1 MTVTSIPE
9 TSTLTSD
16 IVLSARNITVEY
28 GGERPTRA
36 VRNVSLDLRRGE
48 VLGIAGESG
57 CGKSTLA
64 FALTRLLR
72 PPATMING
80 SVHFYGADGG
90 DPVDVIGLDST
101 ALRHFRWDKISMV
114 FQSAMNSLNPV
125 TSLRKQFSDIF
136 EAHRPEMSSDERDA
150 RSRGL
155 LEMVGIDPHRLKGF
169 PHELSGGMRQRV
181 GIAMALALNPEV
193 VVMDEPTTALD
204 VVVQRDILE
213 EINALRQQLGFSI
226 IFITHDLPLLVE
238 ISDRLVVMYA
248 GEIVERAPSEWVG
261 QSPTHPYTLALQ
273 ESCPDLLGERRELR
287 GIAGIPPDLR
297 ERIDGCSFRPRC
309 SYAFGPC
316 STVHPELIPPQ
327 AQAVEA
333 PNLVIRTP
341 RDAASPKVV
350 DEKTSLRQSP
360 TDLPILGGDW
370 RVACH
375 LHNRELNPEGPPLE
389 LASYMHYESGS
400 LPSQQ
405 SMPNVVP
412 PLEEPGDVQ

>member
-1 MTVTSIPE
+1 MTLSRPNE
-9 TSTLTSD
+9 TPIGQVND
-16 IVLSARNITVEY
+16 VVLSARNVTVEY

-72 PPATMING
+72 PPATMIHG
-80 SVHFYGADGG
+80 SVHFYGADGSE
-90 DPVDVIGLDST
+90 PVDVSGLDASS
-101 ALRHFRWDKISMV
+101 LRRFRWDKVSMV

-125 TSLRKQFSDIF
+125 TSLRRQFSDIF
-136 EAHRPEMSSDERDA
+136 EAHVPEMSSDERDE

-155 LEMVGIDPHRLKGF
+155 LEMVGIDPKRLKGF

-213 EINALRQQLGFSI
+213 EINELRRELGFSI
-226 IFITHDLPLLVE
+226 IFITHDLPMLVE
-238 ISDRLVVMYA
+238 ISDRLIVMYA

-261 QSPTHPYTLALQ
+261 QAPAHPYTLALQ
-273 ESCPDLLGERRELR
+273 ESCPDLLGERKELR
-287 GIAGIPPDLR
+287 GIPGVPPDLR
-297 ERIDGCSFRPRC
+297 TRIEGCSFRPRC
-309 SYAFGPC
+309 PYAFGPC
-316 STVHPELIPPQ
+316 STVHPELISPFAQSVNDQSVIAPMVLDTNPP
-327 AQAVEA
+327 
-333 PNLVIRTP
+333 
-341 RDAASPKVV
+341 SPLG
-350 DEKTSLRQSP
+350 EESSLRQSP
-360 TDLPILGGDW
+360 VALPSTGDW

-375 LHNRELNPEGPPLE
+375 LHNPE
-389 LASYMHYESGS
+389 LASGGPPPELAGVGRHQSDPGPPRDSVADAARLNEPSRES
-400 LPSQQ
+400 Q
-405 SMPNVVP
+405 
-412 PLEEPGDVQ
+412 

>member
-1 MTVTSIPE
+1 MTVTSTPE
-9 TSTLTSD
+9 TSTPTND

-80 SVHFYGADGG
+80 SVHFYGADGSE
-90 DPVDVIGLDST
+90 PVDVIGLDST

-136 EAHRPEMSSDERDA
+136 EAHRPEMSSDERDE

-155 LEMVGIDPHRLKGF
+155 LEMVGIDPHRLRGF

-238 ISDRLVVMYA
+238 ISDRLIVMYA

-261 QSPTHPYTLALQ
+261 QSPAHPYTLALQ

-287 GIAGIPPDLR
+287 GIAGVPPDLR
-297 ERIDGCSFRPRC
+297 ERIEGCSFRPRC

-327 AQAVEA
+327 AHLIEA
-333 PNLVIRTP
+333 PTLVTRAP
-341 RDAASPKVV
+341 RDTATTTV
-350 DEKTSLRQSP
+350 DKKTSLRQSP
-360 TDLPILGGDW
+360 ADLPILGGDW

-375 LHNRELNPEGPPLE
+375 LHNRELNPDGPPLE
-389 LASYMHYESGS
+389 LASSTHGESDAPS
-400 LPSQQ
+400 SQQ
-405 SMPNVVP
+405 STPNVVP
-412 PLEEPGDVQ
+412 PLEVPGDVQ

>member
-1 MTVTSIPE
+1 LTETPTSA
-9 TSTLTSD
+9 SD
-16 IVLSARNITVEY
+16 VVLSARNVTVEY
-28 GGERPTRA
+28 GGDRPTRA

-80 SVHFYGADGG
+80 SVHFYGSDGS
-90 DPVDVIGLDST
+90 DPVDIIGLEPT

-136 EAHRPEMSSDERDA
+136 EAHRPEMSSDQRDE
-150 RSRGL
+150 RSREL
-155 LEMVGIDPHRLKGF
+155 LEMVGIDPRRLKGF

-204 VVVQRDILE
+204 VVVQRDILD

-238 ISDRLVVMYA
+238 ISDRLIVMYA

-261 QSPTHPYTLALQ
+261 QSPAHPYTLALQ

-287 GIAGIPPDLR
+287 GIPGIPPDLR
-297 ERIDGCSFRPRC
+297 ERIEGCSFRPRC
-309 SYAFGPC
+309 AYAFGPC
-316 STVHPELIPPQ
+316 STVRPELIPPQ
-327 AQAVEA
+327 AKVVEA
-333 PNLVIRTP
+333 PTLVSRSP
-341 RDAASPKVV
+341 HDAATPLAV
-350 DEKTSLRQSP
+350 DEKSSLRQSP

-389 LASYMHYESGS
+389 LASSTHYVSNAQFS
-400 LPSQQ
+400 PNS
-405 SMPNVVP
+405 PNVAP
-412 PLEEPGDVQ
+412 EYEAPGEAP